1 MKNFLLAFVLIFVA
15 TAAHA
20 ATAIEPSFN
29 TAICVGNGGST
40 QGGQVINS
48 YICSNA
54 TSQSFTFTALANGFY
69 TISPNNNSS
78 LCLDAGQGSVTVGS
92 LVEQNPCISGQTGQE
107 WQVISN
113 AGQSYSFLTMNG
125 QGTLTVAGTYI
136 GAPLTTAQPAGSNT
150 QQFSLPGFGSAPPPP
165 PTVSLSAS
173 PTSVISGG
181 STTLAWSSTNATACT
196 ASNGWSGAEATSG
209 TQALNNL
216 TTTTTYTLTCTGAG
230 GSANQSVTVTVAA
243 DTTPPSIPT
252 NLAGTAVSRSQI
264 HLTWTASTDNVG
276 VTGYKSF
283 RNGVQIAAS
292 TANSFSDTGLTANTT
307 YSYTV
312 SAYDAAGNNS
322 AQSSSVSVTTQSA
335 STSGGGT
342 SAIEPSFNT
351 AICVA
356 NGGSSQGG
364 QVLYTLQCNNGSS
377 QSFVFT
383 PTSDGF
389 YTIGTNNNSSL
400 CVDAGYG
407 SVTTGSQ
414 VQQISCSAGTPSQKW
429 QVVLNANQFYSI
441 LTMNGQGTLT
451 VSGTYVGA
459 PLITMGLV
467 AGSTSQEFVLPGFGA
482 APPPPT
488 VSLSASPTSVISG
501 GSTTLAWSSTNA
513 TACTA
518 SNGWSGA
525 EATSGTQALNNLT
538 TTTTYTLTCTG
549 AGGSAN
555 QSVTVTVAQPS
566 IPVTTYHYDNL
577 RTGWNNQETTL
588 TATNFPSAF
597 GILQT
602 VMLDDQVD
610 AQPLIVPGRTIA
622 GGTHDVVYVATESNT
637 IYGIDASSGAII
649 LQRNLG
655 SPVPAPLACNN
666 NGPNVGINS
675 TPVIDLS
682 ANALY
687 VIAYVNNP
695 RPTYI
700 LHALNLT
707 DLTDKPGSPVTVA
720 ASHTLTNGS
729 TFTFNAQY
737 QRQRPALLE
746 LNGNIY
752 AGFGSFCDFQANNS
766 RGWLLGWGGQTLV
779 PLPANELDD
788 TQATSPDNFF
798 LSSIWMSGY
807 GIAGTGTALYFSTGN
822 SDAGTYD
829 GTTNIQESV
838 VTLSNQLGLLG
849 TFTPSNVAD
858 LDKYDVDLGS
868 GGVLLLPSQ
877 GGSFPDLAVTAGK
890 DGRLFL
896 LNRDA
901 MQSSGFNSAAALDT
915 HQLSGC
921 WCGPSFFMGSDGI
934 GRVVTSAGSGL
945 NTWQLQLSPSP
956 KLVQE
961 GTATIPTS
969 SQDPGFFTVV
979 SSNSTNAGT
988 AIIWAVGRPV
998 TTTAVTLYA
1007 FAATVSGGTYQ
1018 LLFSSPA
1025 GSWPY
1030 TGGNANIVPVVA
1042 NGKVYVASYQALTIF
1057 GIPSNAPQVSAAP
1070 QIASPLPVPP
1080 VAPSSPH
1087 QITGTLLAINGPTLT
1102 LQTRAGKTVS
1112 IDGSKAAKN
1121 KQFAVLGLG
1130 KPYTVQGSSFDAIGT
1145 LQAISISRAKDSS
1158 ALWPSDH

>member
-1 MKNFLLAFVLIFVA
+1 
-15 TAAHA
+15 
-20 ATAIEPSFN
+20 
-29 TAICVGNGGST
+29 
-40 QGGQVINS
+40 
-48 YICSNA
+48 
-54 TSQSFTFTALANGFY
+54 
-69 TISPNNNSS
+69 
-78 LCLDAGQGSVTVGS
+78 
-92 LVEQNPCISGQTGQE
+92 
-107 WQVISN
+107 
-113 AGQSYSFLTMNG
+113 
-125 QGTLTVAGTYI
+125 
-136 GAPLTTAQPAGSNT
+136 
-150 QQFSLPGFGSAPPPP
+150 
-165 PTVSLSAS
+165 
-173 PTSVISGG
+173 
-181 STTLAWSSTNATACT
+181 
-196 ASNGWSGAEATSG
+196 
-209 TQALNNL
+209 
-216 TTTTTYTLTCTGAG
+216 
-230 GSANQSVTVTVAA
+230 
-243 DTTPPSIPT
+243 
-252 NLAGTAVSRSQI
+252 
-264 HLTWTASTDNVG
+264 
-276 VTGYKSF
+276 
-283 RNGVQIAAS
+283 
-292 TANSFSDTGLTANTT
+292 
-307 YSYTV
+307 
-312 SAYDAAGNNS
+312 
-322 AQSSSVSVTTQSA
+322 
-335 STSGGGT
+335 
-342 SAIEPSFNT
+342 
-351 AICVA
+351 
-356 NGGSSQGG
+356 
-364 QVLYTLQCNNGSS
+364 
-377 QSFVFT
+377 
-383 PTSDGF
+383 
-389 YTIGTNNNSSL
+389 
-400 CVDAGYG
+400 
-407 SVTTGSQ
+407 
-414 VQQISCSAGTPSQKW
+414 
-429 QVVLNANQFYSI
+429 
-441 LTMNGQGTLT
+441 
-451 VSGTYVGA
+451 
-459 PLITMGLV
+459 
-467 AGSTSQEFVLPGFGA
+467 
-482 APPPPT
+482 
-488 VSLSASPTSVISG
+488 
-501 GSTTLAWSSTNA
+501 
-513 TACTA
+513 
-518 SNGWSGA
+518 
-525 EATSGTQALNNLT
+525 
-538 TTTTYTLTCTG
+538 
-549 AGGSAN
+549 
-555 QSVTVTVAQPS
+555 
-566 IPVTTYHYDNL
+566 
-577 RTGWNNQETTL
+577 
-588 TATNFPSAF
+588 
-597 GILQT
+597 
-602 VMLDDQVD
+602 MLDDQVD

-720 ASHTLTNGS
+720 ASHTLTDGS

-766 RGWLLGWGGQTLV
+766 RGWLLGWGAQTLV

-788 TQATSPDNFF
+788 TQATSPDSFF

>member
-1 MKNFLLAFVLIFVA
+1 MSEMKNFLLAFVLIFVA

-216 TTTTTYTLTCTGAG
+216 TTTTTTYTLTCTGAGGSANQSATITVTAAPPPVPTVSISANPTSVIYGGSTTLAWSSTNATACTASNGWSGAKATSGTQALNNLTATTTYTLTCTGAG
-230 GSANQSVTVTVAA
+230 GSANQSVTVTV
-243 DTTPPSIPT
+243 T
-252 NLAGTAVSRSQI
+252 
-264 HLTWTASTDNVG
+264 
-276 VTGYKSF
+276 
-283 RNGVQIAAS
+283 
-292 TANSFSDTGLTANTT
+292 
-307 YSYTV
+307 
-312 SAYDAAGNNS
+312 
-322 AQSSSVSVTTQSA
+322 
-335 STSGGGT
+335 
-342 SAIEPSFNT
+342 
-351 AICVA
+351 
-356 NGGSSQGG
+356 
-364 QVLYTLQCNNGSS
+364 
-377 QSFVFT
+377 
-383 PTSDGF
+383 
-389 YTIGTNNNSSL
+389 
-400 CVDAGYG
+400 
-407 SVTTGSQ
+407 
-414 VQQISCSAGTPSQKW
+414 
-429 QVVLNANQFYSI
+429 
-441 LTMNGQGTLT
+441 
-451 VSGTYVGA
+451 
-459 PLITMGLV
+459 
-467 AGSTSQEFVLPGFGA
+467 A
-482 APPPPT
+482 APPPVPT
-488 VSLSASPTSVISG
+488 VSISANPTSVTSG

-525 EATSGTQALNNLT
+525 EATSGTQAINNLT